1 MIEFVKGWC
10 EEIIVSVIVSLI
22 VEMFVPKGNI
32 KKYVRVVVGI
42 YIVFVILNPIV
53 SNLDNINIDNML
65 KNYESSN
72 TLPTS
77 NIEEMSNVYA
87 RAMESQI
94 KQDFNYISE
103 VRVFLTENLED
114 VEKIEITLLEEV
126 DSLEE
131 LKKYL
136 MENYGV
142 TEEKISI
149 V

>member
-126 DSLEE
+126 DSLET